1 MNGKGLWVTMG
12 GTRERDKG
20 GVMLEGGCWE
30 VGKDTLDSQVG
41 LDVASYELWCRL
53 ARGHAACC
61 GVVENGSWGQG
72 LALSLKINGED
83 RKECGWVGGKGE
95 RQTPVGSWRDLC
107 ARAPVFTH
115 FQGCSLYKSRPAH
128 PILLY
133 PGSLFFL
140 QVSKWGNL
148 SMNIR

>member
-53 ARGHAACC
+53 ARGACR
-61 GVVENGSWGQG
+61 VLW
-72 LALSLKINGED
+72 
-83 RKECGWVGGKGE
+83 
-95 RQTPVGSWRDLC
+95 
-107 ARAPVFTH
+107 
-115 FQGCSLYKSRPAH
+115 SR
-128 PILLY
+128 
-133 PGSLFFL
+133 
-140 QVSKWGNL
+140 
-148 SMNIR
+148 